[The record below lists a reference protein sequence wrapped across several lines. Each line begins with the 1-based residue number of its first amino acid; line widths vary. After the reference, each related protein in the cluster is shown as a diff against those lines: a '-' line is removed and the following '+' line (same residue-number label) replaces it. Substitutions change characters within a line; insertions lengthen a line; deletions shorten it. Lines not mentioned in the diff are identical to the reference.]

1 MEQVAQVE
9 TKKWLAWLVWLS
21 AALFVSYQFLLQAS
35 TSVMIP
41 GLMHSFRLSVSDVGV
56 LSASFFYPYV
66 LLQIPAGILVD
77 RLGVRKPLIFSV
89 VLCLATTLIFAVSRS
104 ALIAEIARLLM
115 GMACAPAVVCAMCL
129 ACRWFPPGQF
139 ALLAGMVEMLGM
151 FGGAVGEY
159 AMSLLVHQFTWRGS
173 MVVCTIL
180 AGLLLLLIIVLVRD
194 WPSNQSREAYCQTH
208 EGAVPPETFWCRMQV
223 ILRQP
228 QIWLACLYGGLIFG
242 LVTAFTGL
250 WAVPFLELRY
260 HISNSSA
267 ALASSLMFVGVGLGA
282 PTMGWISA
290 RFSSY
295 RTVMLCASLLTFA
308 LFYWI
313 VWGSASYWLCC
324 LLMLLLGFTV
334 SAYAISFAV
343 VKSVTPAKLHGTAIG
358 YTNMMVIL
366 LGAPIF
372 QPLIGY
378 FLEHFSNGSSTMT
391 LSQYHLAFSVLAGC
405 VAIAIVLSCFIKS
418 KQ

>member
-1 MEQVAQVE
+1 MQTES
-9 TKKWLAWLVWLS
+9 KNWLSWLVWFS
-21 AALFVSYQFLLQAS
+21 SALFVSYQFLLQAS

-66 LLQIPAGILVD
+66 LLQIPAGLLVD
-77 RLGVRKPLIFSV
+77 RLGVRRPLIFSV
-89 VLCLATTLIFAVSRS
+89 LLCLVTTLVFAVSRS

-115 GMACAPAVVCAMCL
+115 GMASAPAVVCAMCL
-129 ACRWFPPGQF
+129 ACRWFAPAQF

-151 FGGAVGEY
+151 FGGAFGQY
-159 AMSLLVHQFTWRGS
+159 SISLLVHQFSWRGS
-173 MVVCTIL
+173 MLVCAAI
-180 AGLLLLLIIVLVRD
+180 AVLLLLLVIIFIKD
-194 WPSNQSREAYCQTH
+194 WPSEKHREEYCQTH
-208 EGAVPPETFWCRMQV
+208 ECVLPAETFWHRIQ
-223 ILRQP
+223 LLLQQP

-260 HISNSSA
+260 HITDSSA
-267 ALASSLMFVGVGLGA
+267 ALASSLMFIGVGLGA
-282 PTMGWISA
+282 PGMGWISS
-290 RFSSY
+290 RWLNY
-295 RTVMLCASLLTFA
+295 RIVMLSASVFTLG

-324 LLMLLLGFTV
+324 LLMLLLGCTV
-334 SAYAISFAV
+334 GAYAISFAV
-343 VKSVTPAKLHGTAIG
+343 VKSVTPPSAHGTAIG
-358 YTNMMVIL
+358 YTNMMVIF

-378 FLEHFSNGSSTMT
+378 VLQHFSEGGKAMT
-391 LSQYHLAFSVLAGC
+391 LSEYHMAFSVLAAC
-405 VAIAIVLSCFIKS
+405 VAVAAVLSCFIKS
-418 KQ
+418 EQ

>member
-1 MEQVAQVE
+1 MGQATPTQ
-9 TKKWLAWLVWLS
+9 TKYPLRWLVWIS

-66 LLQIPAGILVD
+66 LLQIPAGLLVD

-89 VLCLATTLIFAVSRS
+89 VLCLVTTLVFAISRS

-115 GMACAPAVVCAMCL
+115 GMASAPAVVCAMCL

-139 ALLAGMVEMLGM
+139 AMLAGMVEMLGM
-151 FGGAVGEY
+151 FGGAFGEY
-159 AMSLLVHQFTWRGS
+159 SVSLLVHQFTWRGS
-173 MVVCTIL
+173 MLVC
-180 AGLLLLLIIVLVRD
+180 AAVAVLLLLLIIAFVKD
-194 WPSNQSREAYCQTH
+194 WPSEQSRQSYCQAH
-208 EGAVPPETFWCRMQV
+208 EDTVSAETFWCRLQV
-223 ILRQP
+223 ILKQP

-250 WAVPFLELRY
+250 WAVPFIELRY
-260 HISNSSA
+260 HVVDSSA
-267 ALASSLMFVGVGLGA
+267 ALASALMFIGVGLGA
-282 PTMGWISA
+282 PSMGWVST
-290 RFSSY
+290 RLSY
-295 RTVMLCASLLTFA
+295 RLVMMTAGLFTLG

-313 VWGSASYWLCC
+313 VWGHASYWLCC
-324 LLMLLLGFTV
+324 LLMLLLGFSV
-334 SAYAISFAV
+334 GAYAISFAV
-343 VKSVTPAKLHGTAIG
+343 VKSVTPPKLHGTAIG

-378 FLEHFSNGSSTMT
+378 VLEHFSHSGVAMT
-391 LSQYHLAFSVLAGC
+391 LPDYHLAFSILAGC
-405 VAIAIVLSCFIKS
+405 VVVAVVLSCFVKPES
-418 KQ
+418 